1 MRTIDPAAAVHDRP
15 LSGSQNHA
23 RAVTAAQL
31 GTYNV
36 RMGYSKAK
44 ISANV

>member
-1 MRTIDPAAAVHDRP
+1 MRTIDPLLPFTARRYR
-15 LSGSQNHA
+15 GSQNHA

-31 GTYNV
+31 GTYTV

-44 ISANV
+44 I